1 LLVSLEKA
9 REKKKRPPV
18 QTQQVMQTT
27 EVAADVDADR
37 AGEAEEVRVQ
47 ILHAAPVGARKAVR
61 GDEVRMNYEGT
72 LPDNQGKKFDAG
84 DIDFVIGDG
93 TMLRGFDVGVCG
105 MAVGETRLMQIP
117 PKMGYGKKGKRGRVP
132 SNANLLFRVIM
143 LDAGIDWESKAK
155 SNITAQ
161 QREAAKRRGKKR
173 RPP

>member
-1 LLVSLEKA
+1 
-9 REKKKRPPV
+9 
-18 QTQQVMQTT
+18 MQTT

-37 AGEAEEVRVQ
+37 AGEAEEVRVQTGWLARAGGVKVQ